1 MFDGYEAFA
10 QQHQGM
16 TEEELNRL
24 YPNGLPPMS
33 PLPAVPPGM
42 SVLPPPGGMSLPE
55 TWGTP
60 VTPPADTPPGQS
72 PYLNPN
78 APMQEASM
86 GGGLLDK
93 YAMGLGGGSQGGGG
107 FLSGLFGGGE
117 SAPSGGKDWGS
128 MLMALGGG
136 IAQGAQ
142 FGGGGWGG
150 GLGRGFQGAAL
161 ANMRSKENAQEEA
174 YRQQV
179 LAMRQAELNKA
190 DKPVTTDDITEW
202 NAAGR
207 PGTLQDWIINTK
219 KASATNVT
227 MNAGDS
233 KLGPISADHYL
244 KMTESGP
251 VMEVVPGSKTDKD
264 QKAAAKAAE
273 DAAKAS
279 DEEQATKADV
289 MLGAIGGIKD
299 AVKNSTMPTLGKRG
313 ALVAGAPV
321 VGSDT
326 GAAAVRGHV
335 ATLKSGVGIEG
346 LQRMKAASA
355 NGASGFGALQAAELQ
370 LLLDRLGSLD
380 PDGNEAVF
388 NQTIDQI
395 EKQWTSIAERVRK
408 TVPPERLKEL
418 GIDPAMFG
426 IGGKGGD
433 KGGVVDYKDYFG
445 GQ

>member
-1 MFDGYEAFA
+1 
-10 QQHQGM
+10 
-16 TEEELNRL
+16 
-24 YPNGLPPMS
+24 
-33 PLPAVPPGM
+33 
-42 SVLPPPGGMSLPE
+42 
-55 TWGTP
+55 
-60 VTPPADTPPGQS
+60 
-72 PYLNPN
+72 
-78 APMQEASM
+78 
-86 GGGLLDK
+86 
-93 YAMGLGGGSQGGGG
+93 
-107 FLSGLFGGGE
+107 
-117 SAPSGGKDWGS
+117 
-128 MLMALGGG
+128 MALGGG
-136 IAQGAQ
+136 IAGNATQ
-142 FGGGGWGG
+142 GWGAG
-150 GLGRGFQGAAL
+150 IGAGFQGAAL
-161 ANMRSKENAQEEA
+161 ANMRSKENAKEEA
-174 YRQQV
+174 YRKQV
-179 LAMRQAELNKA
+179 LEMRQAEMNKGPEALASEREFARAQTDPRFA
-190 DKPVTTDDITEW
+190 DFLMNRAK
-202 NAAGR
+202 AG
-207 PGTLQDWIINTK
+207 
-219 KASATNVT
+219 ATNVT

-251 VMEVVPGSKTDKD
+251 VMEVVPGSKTDKE

-380 PDGNEAVF
+380 PDGNEEVF

-426 IGGKGGD
+426 MGSKGGD

>member
-1 MFDGYEAFA
+1 MNKGPEALASEREFA
-10 QQHQGM
+10 RAQVD
-16 TEEELNRL
+16 
-24 YPNGLPPMS
+24 P
-33 PLPAVPPGM
+33 
-42 SVLPPPGGMSLPE
+42 
-55 TWGTP
+55 
-60 VTPPADTPPGQS
+60 
-72 PYLNPN
+72 
-78 APMQEASM
+78 
-86 GGGLLDK
+86 K
-93 YAMGLGGGSQGGGG
+93 YAE
-107 FLSGLFGGGE
+107 FLMNR
-117 SAPSGGKDWGS
+117 A
-128 MLMALGGG
+128 
-136 IAQGAQ
+136 
-142 FGGGGWGG
+142 
-150 GLGRGFQGAAL
+150 R
-161 ANMRSKENAQEEA
+161 
-174 YRQQV
+174 
-179 LAMRQAELNKA
+179 
-190 DKPVTTDDITEW
+190 
-202 NAAGR
+202 
-207 PGTLQDWIINTK
+207 
-219 KASATNVT
+219 ASATNVT

-233 KLGPISADHYL
+233 KLGPISADHYW
-244 KMTESGP
+244 KMTASGP

-426 IGGKGGD
+426 MGSKGGD
-433 KGGVVDYKDYFG
+433 EGGVVDYKDYFG